1 MKQRKGQ
8 RMAEPLL
15 SIKGVHAG
23 YGDVPV
29 LWGIDLEITRGEIAC
44 LVGSNGAG
52 KTTLMRTISG
62 LVRATS
68 GSIAFAGKELAAA
81 EPGLVLAAGIAHVPE
96 GRRLFSAM
104 SIRDNLMMGAY
115 LRRDGPAA
123 IAADLE
129 RMFAMFPILAQRRH
143 QDAGTLSG
151 GEQQMCAIARGLMGA
166 PKMLLIDELSLGLAP
181 AVVDQ
186 LCDALRTLNRGGL
199 TLLVV
204 EQDVAT
210 ALELAQHAF
219 VMDTGR
225 ITRSGDSA
233 VLAND
238 PAIREAYL
246 GSL

>member
-1 MKQRKGQ
+1 
-8 RMAEPLL
+8 MADALL
-15 SIKGVHAG
+15 AVSGVHAG

-29 LWGIDLEITRGEIAC
+29 LWGVDLAIRSGTIAC

-62 LVRATS
+62 LVQPSA
-68 GSIAFAGKELAAA
+68 GSIVFDGRELAGA
-81 EPGLVLAAGIAHVPE
+81 EPEAVLAAGIAHVPE

-104 SIRDNLMMGAY
+104 SIRDNLLMGAY
-115 LRRDGPAA
+115 LRRDSARA
-123 IAADLE
+123 VAADLE
-129 RMFAMFPILAQRRH
+129 RMFTLFPILAERRS

-166 PKMLLIDELSLGLAP
+166 PRLLLIDELSLGLAP

-186 LCDALRTLNRGGL
+186 LCDALQKLNRDGL

-225 ITRSGDSA
+225 ITRAGESSA
-233 VLAND
+233 LAND